1 MDLNLRLAALANLV
15 PVENDEVERR
25 LLAELNR
32 VEGVLQKRTDYEEV
46 SAALRTLAVLAPR
59 FHARVMPMLV
69 DFVRSVPTRALTQ
82 GGEPIPAS
90 WRKYRS
96 ASHLVREAID
106 VPNAV
111 RFVHTKRLL
120 DFLLELWGSD
130 DEEVRSKAERTLEA
144 LAEFDLNLF
153 YGERGL
159 GARPQA
165 EIVAYFANF
174 EDASL
179 FECANVIF
187 KMLRKVLSPSV
198 EGHTWTY
205 SSVAISRGDITAVGG
220 VSEMRAAAIALLK
233 RMYTLDDSV
242 RYRKR
247 VLDTLGAA
255 THRER
260 PGSDADTSAMFD
272 RDAVD
277 VLNFLRDR
285 VGVEELQLVQAIEH
299 DAYWNYYHAASTQ
312 VAEAALGV
320 RDSIE
325 RRAEYQIYKQLIG
338 FEGIHGVWEELKS
351 SETAWDYSDD
361 KRQQAAARYVD
372 EISDDNYTAWRD
384 RILEFSRTRSDDMA
398 AFSVY
403 YEFLKSIGQ
412 KRSHLALELVREH
425 HEVMDPF
432 LVALLRGL
440 WSSERKADVETIA
453 LQWIAGHTHLAK
465 LAKSLNV
472 DDQPRLDLL
481 ARVISEADRVGDTS
495 AIVEAM
501 GVAARQYARGHAE
514 AKAVFMRGMRDA
526 AKHHDAHWA
535 NVVWFNRDFRKLV
548 EAMEPAERAE
558 VLASM
563 APLTKVNYQTEEVL
577 NAIGQYDPHAVLN
590 FLMAR
595 VRAERALYL
604 RKRDAEAE
612 AEAETETDKEDRFE
626 AIPYSPNTLGKLL
639 AKTPEAMLL
648 AVRHEFKNETAGMFP
663 VSGCARLIKAAFP
676 NFEKPLQDHL
686 LTYVRSG
693 KPADIDFV
701 VAVLRAYGGAV
712 PILPICKEII
722 KVVPER
728 SSPWDEVAAA
738 FESTGVVSGEYGM
751 VHAFEAKREE
761 IAPWMDDDNPKLRA
775 FAAWLTENL
784 DQQIV
789 HERQRADES
798 IALRKHKYG
807 VGKDEA

>member
-1 MDLNLRLAALANLV
+1 MDLDLRLAALANLV
-15 PVENDEVERR
+15 PVKTDEVERR

-32 VEGVLQKRTDYEEV
+32 VEGVLQNGTDYDEL
-46 SAALRTLAVLAPR
+46 SAALKTLAVLAPR

-69 DFVRSVPTRALTQ
+69 DFVRSVPMRALMQ

-90 WRKYRS
+90 WRKHRS
-96 ASHLVREAID
+96 ASHLIREAVD
-106 VPNAV
+106 VPHTV
-111 RFVHTKRLL
+111 RFVHIDRLL

-130 DEEVRSKAERTLEA
+130 DEEVRGKAERTLEA

-153 YGERGL
+153 YGEQGL

-174 EDASL
+174 EDGPL
-179 FECANVIF
+179 LERANVILR
-187 KMLRKVLSPSV
+187 MLLNVLSSSI
-198 EGHTWTY
+198 EGHTWNH
-205 SSVAISRGDITAVGG
+205 SSVTISRGGITAVGG
-220 VSEMRAAAIALLK
+220 VAEMRAAAIALIK
-233 RMYTLDDSV
+233 RMYMLNDNV

-255 THRER
+255 TRRER
-260 PGSDADTSAMFD
+260 PSSDADTSAMFD
-272 RDAVD
+272 RDAVA

-285 VGVEELQLVQAIEH
+285 VTAEELQLVQAIEH
-299 DAYWNYYHAASTQ
+299 DAYWNYYHAASTRI
-312 VAEAALGV
+312 ADAALEV
-320 RDSIE
+320 RDAIE

-338 FEGIHGVWEELKS
+338 FEGIHGAWEELKR

-372 EISDDNYTAWRD
+372 EISDNNYAVWRD
-384 RILEFSRTRSDDMA
+384 RILAFSRTRSDDMA
-398 AFSVY
+398 TFPVY

-412 KRSHLALELVREH
+412 KRPRLALELVQDHRK
-425 HEVMDPF
+425 VMAPF
-432 LVALLRGL
+432 LIALLRGL
-440 WSSERKADVETIA
+440 WSSERKADAEAIA
-453 LQWIAGHTHLAK
+453 RQWIADHTHLAD

-481 ARVISEADRVGDTS
+481 ALVISEADHVGDTS

-514 AKAVFMRGMRDA
+514 AKAVFMQGMRDVA
-526 AKHHDAHWA
+526 RRHDARWA
-535 NVVWFNRDFRKLV
+535 NVVWFHRDFRKLA

-563 APLTKVNYQTEEVL
+563 VRLTKLDFQAEEVL
-577 NAIGQYDPHAVLN
+577 YAIGQHDPHALLS

-595 VRAERALYL
+595 VREEQARYK
-604 RKRDAEAE
+604 RRRDAE
-612 AEAETETDKEDRFE
+612 TDEEDRFE
-626 AIPYSPNTLGKLL
+626 AIPYSMHTLNKLL
-639 AKTPEAMLL
+639 AKMPEALL
-648 AVRHEFKNETAGMFP
+648 SAVRHEFKTETESETAGMFP
-663 VSGCARLIKAAFP
+663 YYGSARLIKGAFP
-676 NFEKPLQDHL
+676 TFEKPLQDQL
-686 LTYVRSG
+686 LPYVRTG
-693 KPADIDFV
+693 KPADTEFV
-701 VAVLRAYGGAV
+701 LAVLRAYGGAA

-728 SSPWDEVAAA
+728 SDTWNEVAAA

-751 VHAFEAKREE
+751 VQAFEAKRDE
-761 IAPWMDDDNPKLRA
+761 IEPWIDDANPKVRA
-775 FAAWLTENL
+775 FAAWLTESLNQL
-784 DQQIV
+784 IV

-798 IALRKHKYG
+798 LALRKHKYG
-807 VGKDEA
+807 VGEDEA

>member
-1 MDLNLRLAALANLV
+1 MDLKLRLAALANLV

-32 VEGVLQKRTDYEEV
+32 VEGVLQNGTDYEEV
-46 SAALRTLAVLAPR
+46 SAALKTLAVLAPR

-96 ASHLVREAID
+96 ASHLIREAID
-106 VPNAV
+106 VPHTV
-111 RFVHTKRLL
+111 RFVHTNRLL
-120 DFLLELWGSD
+120 DFLLELWDSD
-130 DEEVRSKAERTLEA
+130 DEEVRGKAERTLEA

-159 GARPQA
+159 GARPQT

-174 EDASL
+174 QDGSL
-179 FECANVIF
+179 FECANVIL
-187 KMLRKVLSPSV
+187 KMLRNVLSPSV

-205 SSVAISRGDITAVGG
+205 SSVTISRGDITAVGG
-220 VSEMRAAAIALLK
+220 VGDMRAAAIALLK

-260 PGSDADTSAMFD
+260 PSSDADTSAMFD

-320 RDSIE
+320 RDAIE
-325 RRAEYQIYKQLIG
+325 RRAEYKIYKQLIG
-338 FEGIHGVWEELKS
+338 FEGIHEAWEELKS

-372 EISDDNYTAWRD
+372 EISDDNYAVWRD

-398 AFSVY
+398 AFPVY

-412 KRSHLALELVREH
+412 KRSRLALELVRDH
-425 HEVMDPF
+425 QEVMDPF

-440 WSSERKADVETIA
+440 WSSERKADAEIIA

-501 GVAARQYARGHAE
+501 GVAAHQYARGHAE

-526 AKHHDAHWA
+526 ARHHDARWA

-563 APLTKVNYQTEEVL
+563 APLTKVNYQAEEVL
-577 NAIGQYDPHAVLN
+577 YAIGQYDPQALLN

-595 VRAERALYL
+595 VRAEQALDMQ
-604 RKRDAEAE
+604 RRD
-612 AEAETETDKEDRFE
+612 TDADEGDRFE
-626 AIPYSPNTLGKLL
+626 AIPYSPHTLNKLL
-639 AKTPEAMLL
+639 AKMPEALL
-648 AVRHEFKNETAGMFP
+648 SAVRHEFKTETAGMFP
-663 VSGCARLIKAAFP
+663 YSGSARLIKAAFP

-761 IAPWMDDDNPKLRA
+761 IAPWMDDDNPKVRA

-798 IALRKHKYG
+798 LALRKHKYG